1 MARHYSTSQLRILL
15 IEPSGVQASV
25 ITSYLQKLGA
35 THIDHVGTAQQAMN
49 SLKKAEYELVL
60 SAMYLA
66 DMSGVELLTLIRS
79 LPETQNQA
87 FILVSSETRPQMLEP
102 VRQLGICA
110 IVPKPFTEAQLAQAL
125 NTTLDYLSDD
135 MTFDGEILLDSLR
148 VLLVDDSRAARNFM
162 RQVLGNL
169 GVLLISEASNGRE
182 AMNQLEANSFDL
194 VLTDYNMPEMDG
206 RQLVEY
212 IRNSSWQSDLPIL
225 MVSSE
230 TNAGRL
236 AAVEQ
241 AGVSGICDKPF
252 EPAIIRALIG
262 KVLQQKQHD

>member
-1 MARHYSTSQLRILL
+1 MARHYSTTQLRILL

-35 THIDHVGTAQQAMN
+35 SHIDHVTTAQQAMTHLQKN
-49 SLKKAEYELVL
+49 EYELVL

-66 DMSGVELLTLIRS
+66 DMTGVELLTLMRS
-79 LPETQNQA
+79 LPETQNLA

-102 VRQLGICA
+102 VRQLGVCA
-110 IVPKPFTEAQLAQAL
+110 IVPKPFTQDLLQRAL

-135 MTFDGEILLDSLR
+135 TSFDEEVSLDSLR
-148 VLLVDDSRAARNFM
+148 VLLVDDSRAARNYM
-162 RQVLGNL
+162 RQVLGNV
-169 GVLLISEASNGRE
+169 GVRLITEAANGRE
-182 AMNQLEANSFDL
+182 AMNLLEASSFDL

-206 RQLVEY
+206 QQLIEY
-212 IRNSSWQSDLPIL
+212 IRKDSWQSDLPIL

-230 TNAGRL
+230 SNAGRL

-252 EPAIIRALIG
+252 EPAVIRALIG
-262 KVLQQKQHD
+262 KVLQQNRHD